1 MTKLLAKYLALLR
14 LLLKILLPIAL
25 FACLAIPIFG
35 YLVRWGPADEAL
47 SLYQNEKAIMVGGS
61 YSSSTTVLDSGRTT
75 SVYRERVYILVPSV
89 LSEPKTVTVSQEND
103 EPYQTVENQN
113 GVVSLL
119 LTYALVLIGVWWFW
133 LRKPVER

>member
-1 MTKLLAKYLALLR
+1 
-14 LLLKILLPIAL
+14 
-25 FACLAIPIFG
+25 
-35 YLVRWGPADEAL
+35 
-47 SLYQNEKAIMVGGS
+47 MVGGS

-103 EPYQTVENQN
+103 EPYQTVENHN

-133 LRKPVER
+133 LRKPIER